1 MQNIKDNNLY
11 KDYKRKARKH
21 KKEKEDTSY
30 FDIQIIFVAIIIVT
44 SLMLK
49 VGNSNSFEYMKNTY
63 EEMFENDTYMESTFS
78 YHSFVDKMY
87 NELQT
92 RYGQLTTVF
101 NELNGK
107 GSSGEKPYNAST
119 EKIFVEEKGISPVQG
134 YISSPYGY
142 RTDPFNKKKKDFHT
156 GLDIANKKGTF
167 IRSAFD
173 GVVVKAG
180 NDYEA
185 GNFIKI
191 QTGEEVLTLYA
202 HNQFLFVKPGDK
214 VLKGQVIATMG
225 DTGYATGPHLHFEYR
240 VNGIK
245 YNPIYAIEI

>member
-1 MQNIKDNNLY
+1 MQKLKEDLY
-11 KDYKRKARKH
+11 KDCKRKTQKY
-21 KKEKEDTSY
+21 KKQKDDTSY
-30 FDIQIIFVAIIIVT
+30 FDIQIIITAIIIVT

-49 VGNSNSFEYMKNTY
+49 VGYRNSFEYMKNTY

-78 YHSFVDKMY
+78 YQSFLNKMY
-87 NELQT
+87 NEIQT
-92 RYGQLTTVF
+92 RYGQLTTVL
-101 NELNGK
+101 NEINGK

-119 EKIFVEEKGISPVQG
+119 EKYVLREKGISPTQG
-134 YISSPYGY
+134 HISSPYGY
-142 RTDPFNKKKKDFHT
+142 RTDPFDKKKKDFHT

-167 IRSAFD
+167 IKSAFD
-173 GVVVKAG
+173 GIVVKAG
-180 NDYEA
+180 NDYIA

-191 QTGEEVLTLYA
+191 QTGDDILTLYA

-225 DTGYATGPHLHFEYR
+225 DTGYATGPHLHFEFR